1 MTDISDNFLF
11 IKSNEK
17 RNRKSNAVKLPL
29 EVTENMIPKYVV
41 YYKECYNQQS
51 KSFREFFKIE
61 KHPKM
66 ETKKVLTSSKSNK
79 ITILEKLSQI
89 KEILKSVENGDYLKK
104 TDDQFDNKEDTNI
117 NNENL
122 TTKKMILP
130 KYISIKPHEID
141 SDKMYFVYDKK
152 TNDKRETCKAII
164 KKSDDISHKLNVF
177 LEKIKEKY
185 N

>member
-1 MTDISDNFLF
+1 MTDLSDNFLF

-29 EVTENMIPKYVV
+29 EVTENMIPKYIV

-51 KSFREFFKIE
+51 KSYREFFKIE

-89 KEILKSVENGDYLKK
+89 KEILKTVENGDYLKK
-104 TDDQFDNKEDTNI
+104 TDEQLDNKESTDIDN
-117 NNENL
+117 
-122 TTKKMILP
+122 TKKMILP

-141 SDKMYFVYDKK
+141 SDKMYFIYDKK
-152 TNDKRETCKAII
+152 IYDKRETCKVIVKKTDNISQKLELFI
-164 KKSDDISHKLNVF
+164 KKI
-177 LEKIKEKY
+177 EEKY

>member
-1 MTDISDNFLF
+1 MTDLSDNFLF

-29 EVTENMIPKYVV
+29 EVTENMIPKYIV

-51 KSFREFFKIE
+51 KSYREFFKIE

-89 KEILKSVENGDYLKK
+89 KEILKTVENGDYLKK
-104 TDDQFDNKEDTNI
+104 NNEQLDNKEETYIDNS
-117 NNENL
+117 
-122 TTKKMILP
+122 KKMILP

-152 TNDKRETCKAII
+152 NGDKRETCKAVI
-164 KKSDDISHKLNVF
+164 KKTDDLSHKLNIF
-177 LEKIKEKY
+177 LEKIQEKY

>member
-1 MTDISDNFLF
+1 MTDLSDNFLF

-29 EVTENMIPKYVV
+29 EVRENMIPKYIV

-51 KSFREFFKIE
+51 KSYREFFKIE

-104 TDDQFDNKEDTNI
+104 TDQQLYNKANTDIDN
-117 NNENL
+117 
-122 TTKKMILP
+122 TKKMILP

-152 TNDKRETCKAII
+152 TNDKRETCKAIVKKTDNISQKLELFI
-164 KKSDDISHKLNVF
+164 KKIN
-177 LEKIKEKY
+177 EKY

>member
-1 MTDISDNFLF
+1 MTDLSDNFLF

-29 EVTENMIPKYVV
+29 EVTENMIPKYIV

-51 KSFREFFKIE
+51 KSYREFFKIE

-104 TDDQFDNKEDTNI
+104 TDEQLDNKESADIDN
-117 NNENL
+117 
-122 TTKKMILP
+122 TKKMILP

-152 TNDKRETCKAII
+152 TNDKRETCKAIVKKTDNISQKLELFI
-164 KKSDDISHKLNVF
+164 KKIN
-177 LEKIKEKY
+177 EKY